1 MLKLVDEK
9 ARQQQADQAQQD
21 YEDVVYR
28 LVIGRDPTF
37 DEVVSV
43 LTATGKTAVE
53 LTNDV
58 AAQKAIR
65 RGK

>member
-21 YEDVVYR
+21 YKDVVYR

-37 DEVVSV
+37 DEVVSA

-58 AAQKAIR
+58 AAQKKLR